1 MIDMLIILLT
11 LSCSGIF
18 LFVVYMNHLDKCIDK
33 LEKKIDMERNLENIW
48 HDASEEPKGT
58 YIVMCD
64 GLDNNQWVVEWIHID
79 MSYANW
85 KDYAETIGVS
95 RWAYVSELLPKG
107 GEL

>member
-1 MIDMLIILLT
+1 MNREEQITSEAKKHYYDDIN
-11 LSCSGIF
+11 CYNAF
-18 LFVVYMNHLDKCIDK
+18 LHGVEWS
-33 LEKKIDMERNLENIW
+33 EKHPANVW
-48 HDASEEPKGT
+48 HDASVEPQGT

-95 RWAYVSELLPKG
+95 RWAYVSDLLPKG
-107 GEL
+107 GE